1 MGIACPLGEPDL
13 STALSFRL
21 ATQMTSKNLTVG
33 TPAWLQLRK
42 KERKPPAQEPLI
54 SCPASSC
61 RALVSSRDPASKGMS
76 AWWFPVFGE
85 VLCGLGSVY
94 IHELG
99 CYHLAA
105 AVETAAGRVLGWKEE
120 AP

>member
-1 MGIACPLGEPDL
+1 
-13 STALSFRL
+13 
-21 ATQMTSKNLTVG
+21 MTSKNLTVG
-33 TPAWLQLRK
+33 TPAWLQLRA
-42 KERKPPAQEPLI
+42 KERKPPAEEPLT

-61 RALVSSRDPASKGMS
+61 WALVSSSRDPASKGMS